1 MGDSGSPQSPSPGQP
16 AGSTSGGLPLT
27 FPLLPDSSVSSRNP
41 DVPALRS
48 PWAALTA
55 SGSPQCLG
63 DSAHAGCPLLSK
75 WHTQIGQQL
84 PDVPQRAI
92 SMCHNSART
101 ITDSG
106 TVTAMDY
113 VYARVTTTQQDLDR
127 QLDALAKAVI
137 DNKRI
142 HSDKKSGATADRPGL
157 IDVMDGL
164 RPGDVLVVYTL
175 DRLGLTVRDV
185 LNHIHEL
192 RAAGIGLRTLADA
205 IPIDTSKPGDAMS
218 ELAIV
223 LLSLFAQR
231 CWPLSSGSAAAATAG
246 RRHRLDRSS
255 GSLRRHR
262 ATVLSPTPMRA
273 AALPIVKRRVCSI
286 ASVMEV
292 NPAARAFASVSS
304 RRPCWAASTVRRS
317 AARRALRA
325 DSARTESASAATRRS
340 DSNRR
345 NDSAIP

>member
-1 MGDSGSPQSPSPGQP
+1 MPDHPRMGPVHGGTYSG
-16 AGSTSGGLPLT
+16 TSHT
-27 FPLLPDSSVSSRNP
+27 VSSRTHPNRAVFLDP
-41 DVPALRS
+41 GRHQRLR
-48 PWAALTA
+48 A
-55 SGSPQCLG
+55 SGAEVTAASVRCG
-63 DSAHAGCPLLSK
+63 ASARWRVPLPSK

-92 SMCHNSART
+92 SMRHNSART

-185 LNHIHEL
+185 LNHIHQL

-286 ASVMEV
+286 ASVMEA
-292 NPAARAFASVSS
+292 NPAARAF
-304 RRPCWAASTVRRS
+304 ASTVRRS

-325 DSARTESASAATRRS
+325 DSARTESASAAARRS